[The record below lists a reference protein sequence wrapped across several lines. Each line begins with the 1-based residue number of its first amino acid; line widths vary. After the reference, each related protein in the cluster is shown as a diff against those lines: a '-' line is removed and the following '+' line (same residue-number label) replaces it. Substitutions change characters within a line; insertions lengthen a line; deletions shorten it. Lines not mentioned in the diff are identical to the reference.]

1 MEWIQIILAIIITG
15 VILASLASWIVLLAW
30 WIKDLFK

>member
-1 MEWIQIILAIIITG
+1 MNWIQIILAIIITG
-15 VILASLASWIVLLAW
+15 IILASLASWMVLLIW